1 MNKLSQLLK
10 PMTAA
15 QIDVKALEMAKLQL
29 SKALA
34 DADYLKGIIYGCE
47 ATIKRLEAQ
56 NGSV

>member
-1 MNKLSQLLK
+1 
-10 PMTAA
+10 MTAA